1 MIFKISNV
9 VFKNVGGNIMQ
20 KILARIVEELLKR
33 MSPEIREELEQAVLK
48 LEIKAKA
55 TVNPWDDLLVFLL
68 KIVLEME

>member
-1 MIFKISNV
+1 
-9 VFKNVGGNIMQ
+9 MQ